1 MPARIQVPSEVKRG
15 ENVEVRVLIQH
26 PMETGYRRDDLGQ
39 AIPRNVIRT
48 VWCRYSGEE
57 VFRAELSPGTAANPY
72 LQFCAIAEASGEIEV
87 EWIDDANVR
96 GSERASI
103 TVTG

>member
-1 MPARIQVPSEVKRG
+1 MAARIQLPGQVKRG
-15 ENVEVRVLIQH
+15 ASVEIRVLIQH

-39 AIPRNVIRT
+39 AIARNVIRT
-48 VWCRYSGEE
+48 VWCRYNGEE
-57 VFRAELSPGTAANPY
+57 ILRAELSSGTAANPY
-72 LQFCAIAEASGEIEV
+72 LQFCAIADTPGEIEI

-103 TVTG
+103 AMTE